1 MCSIRDLRNPLNNAL
16 KRFMPNL
23 YIISGANGSGKTT
36 TAKQIL
42 PYFLNIHEYLNA
54 DEIAAGLSPFR
65 PESVAIQAGKLML
78 KRLNYFVEH
87 QTDFA
92 FETTLSGLNYLRFLK
107 KCQTQ
112 NYQINLIYF
121 WLHSPDLAIARVR
134 QRVASGGH
142 NIPEETIIRRY
153 YRGQINLIQSYLP
166 LCQSWIIYDNSTF
179 PSQLI
184 AEKGINQNSIIYN
197 FQTYQQI
204 LNSNDE

>member
-1 MCSIRDLRNPLNNAL
+1 MMSSIRDPRNPLNNAS

-42 PYFLNIHEYLNA
+42 PYFLNVYEYLNA

-153 YRGQINLIQSYLP
+153 YRGQKNLIQSYLA
-166 LCQSWIIYDNSTF
+166 LCQTWIIYDNSTF
-179 PSQLI
+179 PSQLV
-184 AEKGINQNSIIYN
+184 ATYN
-197 FQTYQQI
+197 PEQQI
-204 LNSNDE
+204 TLYQPEIWEQIQRI

>member
-1 MCSIRDLRNPLNNAL
+1 MMGSIRDRRNPLNNAS

-23 YIISGANGSGKTT
+23 YIIGGANGSGKTT

-42 PYFLNIHEYLNA
+42 PYFLNVYEYLNA

-78 KRLNYFVEH
+78 KRLNYFVKH

-92 FETTLSGLNYLRFLK
+92 FETTLSGLNYLRFLR

-121 WLHSPDLAIARVR
+121 WLRSPDLAIARVR

-153 YRGQINLIQSYLP
+153 YRGQKNLIQSYLP
-166 LCQSWIIYDNSTF
+166 LCQTWIIYDNSTF
-179 PSQLI
+179 PSQLV
-184 AEKGINQNSIIYN
+184 ATYN
-197 FQTYQQI
+197 PEQQI
-204 LNSNDE
+204 TLYQAEIWEQIQRI

>member
-1 MCSIRDLRNPLNNAL
+1 MMCSIRDPRYPLNNAS
-16 KRFMPNL
+16 KRFMPHL

-42 PYFLNIHEYLNA
+42 PYFLNVYEYLNA

-153 YRGQINLIQSYLP
+153 YRGQKNLTECYLS
-166 LCQSWIIYDNSTF
+166 LCQTWIIYDNSTF
-179 PSQLI
+179 PSQLV
-184 AEKGINQNSIIYN
+184 ATYN
-197 FQTYQQI
+197 PEQQI
-204 LNSNDE
+204 TLYQPEIWEQIQRI

>member
-112 NYQINLIYF
+112 NYQINLIHF

-153 YRGQINLIQSYLP
+153 YRGQKNLIQSYLA
-166 LCQSWIIYDNSTF
+166 LCQTWIIYDNSTF
-179 PSQLI
+179 PSQLV
-184 AEKGINQNSIIYN
+184 ATYN
-197 FQTYQQI
+197 PEQQI
-204 LNSNDE
+204 TLYQPEIWEQIQRI

>member
-1 MCSIRDLRNPLNNAL
+1 
-16 KRFMPNL
+16 MPNL

-42 PYFLNIHEYLNA
+42 PYFLNVYEYLNA

-142 NIPEETIIRRY
+142 NISEETIIRRY
-153 YRGQINLIQSYLP
+153 YRGQKNLIECYLA
-166 LCQSWIIYDNSTF
+166 LCQTWIIYDNSTF
-179 PSQLI
+179 PSQLV
-184 AEKGINQNSIIYN
+184 ATYN
-197 FQTYQQI
+197 PEQQI
-204 LNSNDE
+204 TLYQAEIWEQIQRI

>member
-1 MCSIRDLRNPLNNAL
+1 
-16 KRFMPNL
+16 MPNL

-42 PYFLNIHEYLNA
+42 PYFLNVYEYLNA

-142 NIPEETIIRRY
+142 NIPEETIIRCY
-153 YRGQINLIQSYLP
+153 YRGQKNLIQSYLV
-166 LCQSWIIYDNSTF
+166 LCQTWIIYDNSTF
-179 PSQLI
+179 PSQLV
-184 AEKGINQNSIIYN
+184 ATYN
-197 FQTYQQI
+197 PEQQI
-204 LNSNDE
+204 TLYQAEIWEQIQRI

>member
-1 MCSIRDLRNPLNNAL
+1 V
-16 KRFMPNL
+16 
-23 YIISGANGSGKTT
+23 G
-36 TAKQIL
+36 
-42 PYFLNIHEYLNA
+42 
-54 DEIAAGLSPFR
+54 FR
-65 PESVAIQAGKLML
+65 PESVTIQAGKLML

-153 YRGQINLIQSYLP
+153 YRGQKNLIQS
-166 LCQSWIIYDNSTF
+166 
-179 PSQLI
+179 
-184 AEKGINQNSIIYN
+184 
-197 FQTYQQI
+197 
-204 LNSNDE
+204 

>member
-1 MCSIRDLRNPLNNAL
+1 MMCSIRDPRNPLNNAS
-16 KRFMPNL
+16 KRFMPNV

-42 PYFLNIHEYLNA
+42 PYFLNVYEYLNA

-107 KCQTQ
+107 KCQIHS
-112 NYQINLIYF
+112 YQINLIYF
-121 WLHSPDLAIARVR
+121 WLHNPDLAIARVR

-153 YRGQINLIQSYLP
+153 YRGQRNLIQSYLA
-166 LCQSWIIYDNSTF
+166 LCQTWIIYDNSTF
-179 PSQLI
+179 PSQLV
-184 AEKGINQNSIIYN
+184 ATYN
-197 FQTYQQI
+197 PEQQI
-204 LNSNDE
+204 TLYQAEIWEQIQRI

>member
-1 MCSIRDLRNPLNNAL
+1 
-16 KRFMPNL
+16 MPNL

-42 PYFLNIHEYLNA
+42 PHFLNVYEYLNA

-142 NIPEETIIRRY
+142 NIPEETIIRCY
-153 YRGQINLIQSYLP
+153 YRGQKNLIQSYLV
-166 LCQSWIIYDNSTF
+166 LCQTWIIYDNSTF
-179 PSQLI
+179 PSQLV
-184 AEKGINQNSIIYN
+184 ATYN
-197 FQTYQQI
+197 PEQQI
-204 LNSNDE
+204 TLYQAEVWEQIQRI